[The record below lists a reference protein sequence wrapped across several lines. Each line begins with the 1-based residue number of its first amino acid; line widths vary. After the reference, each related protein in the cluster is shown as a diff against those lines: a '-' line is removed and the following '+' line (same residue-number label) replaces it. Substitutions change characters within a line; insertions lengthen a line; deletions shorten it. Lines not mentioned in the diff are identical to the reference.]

1 MRNKKKLFILA
12 ICCGTVFIGSTV
24 SAYENRRRDAIQSQ
38 GIIDYDNGKVFIDT
52 ADLILLA
59 EQMDDLEISFKK
71 ELADGLAQIG
81 TYIQEDG
88 SIDHDNKWEDVDP
101 QQITYRALT
110 TGILKSQSVA
120 HLADRQGSD
129 EKGSIYYV
137 REPNNI
143 LEVTNDNTEMPV
155 FISAATEDNLTSKTA
170 AWVDGQCLVGTGAD
184 NFYFYQ
190 KGYIEGYAE
199 KNGGTVEYTYDETG
213 RMESAK
219 IILP

>member
-1 MRNKKKLFILA
+1 MVNKKKFFILA
-12 ICCGTVFIGSTV
+12 VCCCTVFIGSTV
-24 SAYENRRRDAIQSQ
+24 SASVNRRRNEIQSQ
-38 GIIDYDNGKVFIDT
+38 GIIDYDNGKVLVDA

-59 EQMDDLEISFKK
+59 EQMDDLEISFKE
-71 ELADGLAQIG
+71 ELADGLAQIR

-88 SIDHDNKWEDVDP
+88 SIDHDNKSEDIDP
-101 QQITYRALT
+101 QQTAYNALT
-110 TGILKSQSVA
+110 AGILNSQSVA
-120 HLADRQGSD
+120 HLAGIQASD
-129 EKGSIYYV
+129 GKGSIYYT

-143 LEVTNDNTEMPV
+143 LEVTHDNTEMPV
-155 FISAATEDNLTSKTA
+155 FITAATEDNLASKTA

-219 IILP
+219 IIFP

>member
-1 MRNKKKLFILA
+1 MRNKKKIFILA
-12 ICCGTVFIGSTV
+12 VCCCTVFIGSTV
-24 SAYENRRRDAIQSQ
+24 SASADRRRDEIQSQ
-38 GIIDYDNGKVFIDT
+38 GIIDYDNGKVLVDA

-71 ELADGLAQIG
+71 ALADGLAQIG

-88 SIDHDNKWEDVDP
+88 SIDHDNRSENTDP
-101 QQITYRALT
+101 QQIVYSALT
-110 TGILKSQSVA
+110 EGILTSQSVA
-120 HLADRQGSD
+120 HLAGVQASD
-129 EKGSIYYV
+129 EKGSICYS

-143 LEVTNDNTEMPV
+143 LEVTHDNTEMPV
-155 FISAATEDNLTSKTA
+155 FITAATEDNLTSKTA
-170 AWVDGQCLVGTGAD
+170 AWVDGQCLAGTGAD
-184 NFYFYQ
+184 NYYFYL

-199 KNGGTVEYTYDETG
+199 KTGGTVEYTYDETG

>member
-1 MRNKKKLFILA
+1 MRNKKKFFVLA
-12 ICCGTVFIGSTV
+12 VCCCTVFIGSTV
-24 SAYENRRRDAIQSQ
+24 SASASRRQNTIQSQ
-38 GIIDYDNGKVFIDT
+38 GIIDYDNGRVLIDT
-52 ADLILLA
+52 ADLVQLA
-59 EQMDDLEISFKK
+59 ELMDDLEISFK
-71 ELADGLAQIG
+71 EQLVDGLAQIG

-88 SIDHDNKWEDVDP
+88 SIDHDNMSDDIDP
-101 QQITYRALT
+101 QQIAYSDLT

-120 HLADRQGSD
+120 HLAGIQASD
-129 EKGSIYYV
+129 EKGSLCYA

-143 LEVTNDNTEMPV
+143 LEVTHDNTEMSV
-155 FISAATEDNLTSKTA
+155 FITAATEDNLTSKTA

-184 NFYFYQ
+184 NYYFYQ

-199 KNGGTVEYTYDETG
+199 KIGGTVEYTYDETG